1 MFVAASIA
9 LTVAPGTTAPEG
21 SVTVPLIAPRK
32 VCALAGTTKN
42 KTDKST
48 TSNCFIIFFLSNARI
63 FAGTVGLFV
72 RHCTARHV
80 VVSSVERHKSPKSA
94 SALFTLVGSLECEAS
109 GPSWNV
115 PPGVGRNVPAIHWG
129 VPNKANLATTGS
141 MESKS
146 GGSGCPT
153 QILY

>member
-1 MFVAASIA
+1 IDVALFVALIW
-9 LTVAPGTTAPEG
+9 APGTTAPEG

-32 VCALAGTTKN
+32 VCALAGTTKI

-48 TSNCFIIFFLSNARI
+48 TSNCFIIFLSNARI
-63 FAGTVGLFV
+63 FAGTVGLSV

-146 GGSGCPT
+146 GGSACPT
-153 QILY
+153 QILD